1 MARVGSAA
9 LVAALVLAG
18 CASTH
23 GPSEPTSIRAT
34 EDQVS
39 GCEFL
44 GEITAV
50 GRKTSLIGG
59 AESRTEAAHRN
70 VATEAD
76 ALGGTHYVVRG
87 ADTRFSWHVA
97 CGFFCGDKM
106 EIIAGVY
113 RCTDPEA

>member
-1 MARVGSAA
+1 MLA
-9 LVAALVLAG
+9 VAVLVLSG
-18 CASTH
+18 CASTQA
-23 GPSEPTSIRAT
+23 PNAPTSIRAT

-44 GEITAV
+44 GEIMAV
-50 GRKTSLIGG
+50 GRKTSLAGG
-59 AESRTEAAHRN
+59 SESRTEVAHRK

-97 CGFFCGDKM
+97 CGFFCGDKL

-113 RCTDPEA
+113 RCETGREEEP